1 MVPPSIIH
9 LFLSQQRWMNDES
22 IFFFSLGRVQL
33 RQHFYQDL
41 FLQVFVVGLSGEI
54 RWSARSSPRHQ
65 HLQNQTQRHL
75 RRKLSSGNVAKKKT
89 FSFTGGLENHDNKNK
104 SIGKGSFISNGF
116 AAVYRKSRQCQ
127 YIYVVACKRLG
138 KKFDQSAIYSQI
150 TLYWVIHKKLL
161 TKHFQHYQDCLE

>member
-1 MVPPSIIH
+1 MKNGILSGKSYQFKSSLKREREKTNSATVVPPSIIH

-75 RRKLSSGNVAKKKT
+75 RRKLSSWNVAKKKT
-89 FSFTGGLENHDNKNK
+89 FSFTSGLENHDNKNK
-104 SIGKGSFISNGF
+104 RERFF
-116 AAVYRKSRQCQ
+116 
-127 YIYVVACKRLG
+127 
-138 KKFDQSAIYSQI
+138 
-150 TLYWVIHKKLL
+150 
-161 TKHFQHYQDCLE
+161 